1 MNFDLSTFFNF
12 EDIIAKIIG
21 YIPGIIAAAIVFFV
35 FKFLYKFSAPI
46 LKAVAKKAKLEPYV
60 THLLI
65 DNIYYFTL
73 MIIGVVMAI
82 SQLGVDVGAALAGIG
97 VAGVA
102 VGFAAQDVLSSVIAG
117 FMIFLDKPFE
127 INDRITVDGKY
138 GKVTDITLRSTRI
151 RTPQNS
157 FIVVPNKLMAD
168 SIVINHTQKGE
179 YRVEVSIGIAYKE
192 SIADARTALMKV
204 LEQTEGV
211 LKKPAPDVIVSELAD
226 SSVNLLVRAWVN
238 DPARELGIAPK
249 LRENCKTALDDA
261 GIEIPFPHLQL
272 HIDGMK
278 DEVATKLK

>member
-151 RTPQNS
+151 RTPLNS